1 MELLILLPQLCMLI
15 ASYGIWAYTYLW
27 SNGEITQHAD
37 ICPGN
42 HWVEVTDYFGCLVRQ
57 DFTIDDLLIVLD
69 PANSIIE
76 CNLENLD
83 VLAEASAIGGI
94 EPYTFEWWNGLNI
107 NPISVGISP
116 GDYYVSVIDGN
127 GCQQDTFL
135 VIAMMTSDC
144 IPNVFTSNGDTTN
157 DTWSL
162 EDTFLHEDKE
172 VKIFG
177 RFGKLIFQSVGY
189 TEQCGWDKF
198 KGEMFQKGVYFI
210 LLMLNGF
217 DQIKGT
223 VTILR

>member
-1 MELLILLPQLCMLI
+1 MDTLLVEFDLPNGIIDITTTTVYADSELWDLGP
-15 ASYGIWAYTYLW
+15 YTYLW

-83 VLAEASAIGGI
+83 VQLEASAIGGI

-116 GDYYVSVIDGN
+116 GDFMFLLLMVMDVS
-127 GCQQDTFL
+127 
-135 VIAMMTSDC
+135 
-144 IPNVFTSNGDTTN
+144 
-157 DTWSL
+157 
-162 EDTFLHEDKE
+162 K
-172 VKIFG
+172 
-177 RFGKLIFQSVGY
+177 
-189 TEQCGWDKF
+189 
-198 KGEMFQKGVYFI
+198 I
-210 LLMLNGF
+210 LLL
-217 DQIKGT
+217 
-223 VTILR
+223 